1 MKKGDLVLS
10 KRFNAMGIVVE
21 IFDDLGKENPWIR
34 VLFTNPT
41 ETYQW
46 CKLQGL
52 TLVVEEKKDK
62 DPTSGSL

>member
-1 MKKGDLVLS
+1 
-10 KRFNAMGIVVE
+10 MGIVVE

-34 VLFTNPT
+34 VLFTSPT

-52 TLVVEEKKDK
+52 TLVAEEKKDK
-62 DPTSGSL
+62 DPASGSL

>member
-34 VLFTNPT
+34 VLFTSPT

-52 TLVVEEKKDK
+52 TLVAEEKKDK
-62 DPTSGSL
+62 DPASGSL